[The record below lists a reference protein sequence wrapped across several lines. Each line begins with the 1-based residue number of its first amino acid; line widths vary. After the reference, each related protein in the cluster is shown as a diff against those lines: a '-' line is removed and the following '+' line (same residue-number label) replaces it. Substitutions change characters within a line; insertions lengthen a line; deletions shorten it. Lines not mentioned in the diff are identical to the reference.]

1 MTDKPRV
8 SDPDET
14 PRIPKQRHVVGA
26 GRRAVLALS
35 APVIAIVFAL
45 ALSSVVLL
53 VSGSSPLAAYAD
65 MIRAGTRLESIVDML
80 NRATPLYL
88 SGIAAAIGFRM
99 NLFNIGVE
107 GQYTLAAF
115 FAAVVGAHIV
125 LPAFFHITVIVL
137 VAMIVGALWSG
148 LAGWLKVA
156 RGVNEVI
163 GTIMLNF
170 IAIGGAVA
178 WLAVQ
183 WREGPLTPN
192 SGTKFIPESGRL
204 PDINAVLE
212 IFTREI
218 TGGRHLSAVLLLAI
232 IGGIVFH
239 VFVNRTRLGFDL
251 RATGYN
257 FHAARAGG
265 VSANRMVIV
274 AMVYSGAMAGLVGMV
289 DVLSRNHRFDAE
301 FFSGLGFA
309 GIAVALLGRNHA
321 VGLAIGAML
330 FAFMDVSSPILQITG
345 SATREIVVI
354 MQGIILLAAVVAY
367 ESVRRYRER
376 DEVRRAAAALAH
388 GDDGI

>member
-1 MTDKPRV
+1 MTDVPPAKAP
-8 SDPDET
+8 EKT
-14 PRIPKQRHVVGA
+14 PAVRKHRHVVGA

-35 APVIAIVFAL
+35 APMIAIVFAL
-45 ALSSVVLL
+45 ALSSVVL
-53 VSGSSPLAAYAD
+53 VISGGSPLSAYAD
-65 MIRAGTRLESIVDML
+65 MLRAGTRLETIVDML

-88 SGIAAAIGFRM
+88 SGIAAAIAFRM

-115 FAAVVGAHIV
+115 FAAVVGAHLV
-125 LPAFFHITVIVL
+125 LPAFLHITVILL
-137 VAMIVGALWSG
+137 VAVIVGALWSG
-148 LAGWLKVA
+148 LAGWLKVS

-170 IAIGGAVA
+170 IAIGGIIA
-178 WLAVQ
+178 WLAVE
-183 WREGPLTPN
+183 WRDGPLTPN

-204 PDINAVLE
+204 PDLNGVLE
-212 IFTREI
+212 VFTREI

-232 IGGIVFH
+232 VSGIVFH
-239 VFVNRTRLGFDL
+239 VFVNRTRVGYDL

-265 VSANRMVIV
+265 VSANRMVLM
-274 AMVYSGAMAGLVGMV
+274 AMVYSGAMAGFVGMV
-289 DVLSRNHRFDAE
+289 DILSRNHRYDAE
-301 FFSGLGFA
+301 FLPMLGFA

-321 VGLAIGAML
+321 VGVAVGALL

-376 DEVRRAAAALAH
+376 DEVRRAAAALADQ
-388 GDDGI
+388 GKAS

>member
-1 MTDKPRV
+1 MSDTPRI
-8 SDPDET
+8 SDPEDA
-14 PRIPKQRHVVGA
+14 PRIPKQRDVVA
-26 GRRAVLALS
+26 LGRRALLALL
-35 APVIAIVFAL
+35 APAIAIAFAMV
-45 ALSSVVLL
+45 LSSVVLL
-53 VSGSSPLAAYAD
+53 LSGGSPLAAFVD
-65 MIRAGTRLESIVDML
+65 MFRAGTRLESIVDML

-125 LPAFFHITVIVL
+125 LPAFLHITVILL
-137 VAMIVGALWSG
+137 VAVVVAALWSG

-170 IAIGGAVA
+170 IAIGGIVA
-178 WLAVQ
+178 WLAVE
-183 WREGPLTPN
+183 WRDGPLTPN
-192 SGTKFIPESGRL
+192 SGTKFIPASGRL
-204 PDINAVLE
+204 PDLNGMLE
-212 IFTREI
+212 LFTRNI
-218 TGGRHLSAVLLLAI
+218 GGGRHLSAVLLLAI
-232 IGGIVFH
+232 IAGIVFH
-239 VFVNRTRLGFDL
+239 VFVNRTRIGFDL

-265 VSANRMVIV
+265 VSARRMVIV

-321 VGLAIGAML
+321 VGIAIGAML

-345 SATREIVVI
+345 SATREIVII
-354 MQGIILLAAVVAY
+354 MQGVILLAAVVAY

-376 DEVRRAAAALAH
+376 DEVRRASAVLAH
-388 GDDGI
+388 EEDAS

>member
-1 MTDKPRV
+1 MTDVPPAKAPGK
-8 SDPDET
+8 T
-14 PRIPKQRHVVGA
+14 PAVRKHRHVVGA

-35 APVIAIVFAL
+35 APMIAIVFAL
-45 ALSSVVLL
+45 ALSSVVL
-53 VSGSSPLAAYAD
+53 VISGGSPLSAYAD
-65 MIRAGTRLESIVDML
+65 MLRAGTRLETIVDML

-88 SGIAAAIGFRM
+88 SGIAAAIAFRM

-115 FAAVVGAHIV
+115 FAAVVGAHLV
-125 LPAFFHITVIVL
+125 LPAFLHITVILL
-137 VAMIVGALWSG
+137 VAVIVGALWSG
-148 LAGWLKVA
+148 LAGWLKVS

-170 IAIGGAVA
+170 IAIGGIIA
-178 WLAVQ
+178 WLAVE
-183 WREGPLTPN
+183 WRDGPLTPN

-204 PDINAVLE
+204 PDLNGVLE
-212 IFTREI
+212 VFTREI

-232 IGGIVFH
+232 VSGIVFH
-239 VFVNRTRLGFDL
+239 VFVNRTRVGYDL

-265 VSANRMVIV
+265 VSANRMVLM
-274 AMVYSGAMAGLVGMV
+274 AMVYSGAMAGFVGMV
-289 DVLSRNHRFDAE
+289 DILSRNHRYDAE
-301 FFSGLGFA
+301 FLPMLGFA

-321 VGLAIGAML
+321 VGVAVGALL

-376 DEVRRAAAALAH
+376 DEVRRAAAALADQ
-388 GDDGI
+388 GKAS

>member
-1 MTDKPRV
+1 MSDSPTL
-8 SDPDET
+8 SDPEET
-14 PRIPKQRHVVGA
+14 PRITRQRQVVGV
-26 GRRAVLALS
+26 GRRALLALS

-45 ALSSVVLL
+45 ALSSVVL
-53 VSGSSPLAAYAD
+53 VISGGSPLSAFAD
-65 MIRAGTRLESIVDML
+65 MFRAGTRLETIVDML

-115 FAAVVGAHIV
+115 FAAVVGAHLV
-125 LPAFFHITVIVL
+125 LPAFLHITVILL
-137 VAMIVGALWSG
+137 VAMTVGALWSG

-170 IAIGGAVA
+170 IAIGGFVA
-178 WLAVQ
+178 FLVVQ

-204 PDINAVLE
+204 PDLNGLFELV
-212 IFTREI
+212 TREI
-218 TGGRHLSAVLLLAI
+218 TGGRHLSAVLLVAI
-232 IGGIVFH
+232 VAGVVFH
-239 VFVNRTRLGFDL
+239 VFVNRTRAGYDL
-251 RATGYN
+251 RITGYN

-265 VSANRMVIV
+265 VSANRMVIL

-301 FFSGLGFA
+301 FLPGLGFA

-345 SATREIVVI
+345 SATREIVII

-376 DEVRRAAAALAH
+376 DEVRRAAAALADREE
-388 GDDGI
+388 GP

>member
-1 MTDKPRV
+1 MSDTPRI
-8 SDPDET
+8 SDPEDA
-14 PRIPKQRHVVGA
+14 PRIPKQRDVVGL
-26 GRRAVLALS
+26 GRRALLALL
-35 APVIAIVFAL
+35 APAIAIAFAMV
-45 ALSSVVLL
+45 LSSVVLL
-53 VSGSSPLAAYAD
+53 LSGGSPLAAFVD
-65 MIRAGTRLESIVDML
+65 MFRAGTRLESIVDML

-125 LPAFFHITVIVL
+125 LPAFLHITVILL
-137 VAMIVGALWSG
+137 VAVVVAALWSG

-170 IAIGGAVA
+170 IAIGGIVA
-178 WLAVQ
+178 WLAVE
-183 WREGPLTPN
+183 WRDGPLTPN
-192 SGTKFIPESGRL
+192 SGTKFIPASGRL
-204 PDINAVLE
+204 PDLNGMLE
-212 IFTREI
+212 LFTRNI
-218 TGGRHLSAVLLLAI
+218 GGGRHLSAVLLLAI
-232 IGGIVFH
+232 IAGIVFH
-239 VFVNRTRLGFDL
+239 VFVNRTRIGFDL

-265 VSANRMVIV
+265 VSARRMVIV

-321 VGLAIGAML
+321 VGIAIGAML

-345 SATREIVVI
+345 SATREIVII
-354 MQGIILLAAVVAY
+354 MQGVILLAAVVAY

-376 DEVRRAAAALAH
+376 DEVRRASAVLAH
-388 GDDGI
+388 EEDAS